1 MEIYLQ
7 NFIDE
12 ITVLLSDLEKN
23 IFKFE
28 NDPKNNNQISE
39 ILRNLHTIKGA
50 SGIFDF
56 KKVELLTHNIES
68 IYNSLKTGKI
78 TYSVKI
84 INLTFKFID
93 FINISLENNITD
105 NELEKKKDDILQ
117 AIQEFVEIKI
127 SLKTEN
133 ENGGIEQTFLIIFKP
148 NADFEQ
154 RGVILENIIKA
165 TENIGTSSVF
175 QKVNSAELIE
185 KENKFYMFWNI
196 LLSTKSTEQD
206 INDLFLFVIDEVEI
220 IKIADKNLFE
230 DTGFIDKIST
240 EIENSNINNSSE
252 LNLFLNENNI
262 NIIQKKIEKNEKSKN
277 TEKINT
283 RDLIAHKTDTIR
295 VSSKKLDELMNSISE
310 LISTKETIHL
320 LAKESGNINLK
331 DVSKKLERLSRDIQ
345 NNALDMR
352 LIPIDSIL
360 GQFKKL
366 IRELS
371 QNLSKEIK
379 FETDGTETELDKTI
393 ADGIIEPLLHIFRNS
408 IDHGIELPEE
418 RLLNNKPKKGRI
430 KFYASHSGNNVIIQI
445 HDDGQGIDDDFIYNK
460 AVEQHLITPNI
471 NLSKQEKIDLI
482 FLPNFTTSSEV
493 TNVSGRGIGMD
504 IVRKKIQEL
513 NGEINID
520 SEKGLGTYV
529 TIKLPL
535 TLSIIDTLLVQI
547 NKKNYLIPRY
557 IIYEINKLTISELN
571 NIKNNVILKNK
582 ELLPIINLNKR
593 FGNNKYPKKTINI
606 ITVTIQ
612 DKNYGLTVDKIL
624 GEYQAVIKPL
634 GELFKNK
641 NSFSGASILGDGSLA
656 LMIDTQKLI
665 QKHNLKIWKIRF

>member
-220 IKIADKNLFE
+220 IKIADTNLFE
-230 DTGFIDKIST
+230 DTNLIKKIST

-593 FGNNKYPKKTINI
+593 FGNNKYPQKTINI

-665 QKHNLKIWKIRF
+665 QKHNLKI

>member
-665 QKHNLKIWKIRF
+665 QKHNLKI

>member
-220 IKIADKNLFE
+220 IKIADTNLFE
-230 DTGFIDKIST
+230 DTNLIKKIST

-593 FGNNKYPKKTINI
+593 FGNNKYPQKTINI